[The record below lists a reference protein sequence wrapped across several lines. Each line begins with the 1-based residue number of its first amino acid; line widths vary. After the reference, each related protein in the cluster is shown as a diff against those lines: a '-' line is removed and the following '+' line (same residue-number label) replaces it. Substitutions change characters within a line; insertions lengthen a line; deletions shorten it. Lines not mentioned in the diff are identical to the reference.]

1 MYLYLCKRCC
11 PCLRWCIQAH
21 RCSGWSPVLW
31 CNVMDGR
38 LGRWWQQGGRRR
50 PQWLRRW
57 QQMCLSWWQRLKE
70 EDREKGKQ
78 IKVVG
83 HILFSAVIHT
93 HTDTFYCSRSN
104 ILIVGGGIF
113 DFSWGKTKNRD
124 QSTGFFRI
132 IWELMLDLSNAT
144 IASVSS
150 VMPTCWQRALTGVSR
165 PASGT
170 DTGELVHFIHT
181 CPTIQAWSGCT
192 LIDVWVKSTERRV
205 EQMICIMP
213 NYIWASFN
221 AYEERMWNIFVWDK
235 VEDQPKTQSRD
246 KGQYYILL
254 YWRRQSLKKKHNR
267 NRKKIQ
273 NLPHSDTHRNT
284 LVLCTLLEEDWEHWL
299 TTIQRG
305 RREFPNDSQGV
316 SAIDGE
322 QESEQERQCQQGDGV
337 EVSLRPGNR
346 PLPLHAVSWPLH
358 TRLSWQVLLSDPTT
372 S

>member
-1 MYLYLCKRCC
+1 
-11 PCLRWCIQAH
+11 
-21 RCSGWSPVLW
+21 
-31 CNVMDGR
+31 
-38 LGRWWQQGGRRR
+38 
-50 PQWLRRW
+50 
-57 QQMCLSWWQRLKE
+57 
-70 EDREKGKQ
+70 
-78 IKVVG
+78 
-83 HILFSAVIHT
+83 
-93 HTDTFYCSRSN
+93 
-104 ILIVGGGIF
+104 
-113 DFSWGKTKNRD
+113 
-124 QSTGFFRI
+124 
-132 IWELMLDLSNAT
+132 MLDLSNAT

-150 VMPTCWQRALTGVSR
+150 VVPTCWQRALTGVSR

-205 EQMICIMP
+205 EQIICIMP

-235 VEDQPKTQSRD
+235 VEYQPKTQSRD

-267 NRKKIQ
+267 NCKKVQ

-305 RREFPNDSQGV
+305 RRVPKRFAGRKRRRWRAREWAEGETV
-316 SAIDGE
+316 SAGRWSGGATKARKQAITSACSQLAAPHQALLTSPALRSHHFITGVTQEVDLMADTVWLTKLPPIGGCLKFWAGTFGE
-322 QESEQERQCQQGDGV
+322 E
-337 EVSLRPGNR
+337 
-346 PLPLHAVSWPLH
+346 
-358 TRLSWQVLLSDPTT
+358 
-372 S
+372 